1 MELNAVKYF
10 NNPLVTI
17 LSQRDLVPFIVLDI
31 EENIQTNQD
40 PGGESDSI
48 HPNSTDAVINL
59 EVAREADFGV
69 NDLTFQIR
77 SHLGFILKVG
87 DRVLGYDLKTSV
99 YEENVLSGLN
109 YDIQDVVL
117 VKKDNNKDGKVSKT
131 QK

>member
-10 NNPLVTI
+10 NNPLITI

-31 EENIQTNQD
+31 EETIQNNQD
-40 PGGESDSI
+40 LGGESESISI
-48 HPNSTDAVINL
+48 HLNSTDSVVNL

-117 VKKDNNKDGKVSKT
+117 VK
-131 QK
+131 